1 MTASADTPPTEEQQP
16 AIRNVH
22 TGPVTGNL
30 VQTGAINGD
39 VHVHSQAPTPVPRQL
54 PPVST
59 YFAGRAEEMAAITEA
74 VDRAGEQQAAV
85 TALAGIGGV
94 GKTTLALQWAHHY
107 LDRFPD
113 GQLFVDLHGFA
124 PAGEPTPAAMV
135 VRGFLD
141 ALGVEATRMPVGT
154 DAQLGLYRS
163 LVAGRRMLII
173 LDNAADAD
181 QVTPLLPGSASCVVL
196 VTSRHRLPGLVTAHG
211 ARVLSVGCLS
221 AAQSRQLL
229 SARLGSRRVD
239 DEPGAVHTLV
249 KCSGGIPLALSIV
262 AARAAD
268 HPHFLLRDLATEVRD
283 EATRLSALNDGDR
296 AANLP
301 AVISWSYRRLSA
313 EQLRTFVF
321 ICCAPGVDISF
332 RAAAELADL
341 PDGQLRTTL
350 RTLERLSLLEQPV
363 PGRWQIHDLLRLHAS
378 ENAVQ
383 AIGPEVGNDLAAAT
397 WRLLGYYLSSSTAA
411 GESLN
416 SAKSAPSDTRSA
428 TRASAV
434 AWFDA
439 EYPNLVA
446 SVKMTSLFGAD
457 AYAIN
462 LTNHLYHYFDL
473 RKMVH
478 EWLTTHSVA
487 LACARRIPNRNSEGM
502 LLNSIGRIYQY
513 LHQWETAA
521 DYAEKSISICR
532 ELGEQQG
539 LAASLSNLG
548 LAHQNMDRHHD
559 AARCHREALAVFRAT
574 GDRHGEA
581 STLNNLA
588 LSHQDLNEWGDAA
601 ILHRQAA
608 DLARKL
614 NLPHHEGTALD
625 NLGLTDHHF
634 QRPLKAIRRHRRALD
649 IFERLGDLHLQANV
663 LNNIGAAYQTLNRW
677 QEAAEYHQRD
687 LAICKKLDAST
698 CELSA
703 LEHLITISDHVEDQ
717 NLVIKYSTEAI
728 RICRQLDDK
737 PREGR
742 VLNALGEALQA
753 LERWQ
758 EADNIHATA
767 LDIFRSLGDRHSEA
781 LTLAYLSRVRRGT
794 YSYDEELLLREQA
807 RAIMKTLPT
816 EQQATE

>member
-1 MTASADTPPTEEQQP
+1 MTASADTPPNEERQL
-16 AIRNVH
+16 AVRNVH
-22 TGPVTGNL
+22 TGPVSGNL
-30 VQTGAINGD
+30 VQTGAITGD
-39 VHVHSQAPTPVPRQL
+39 VHVHSPAPTPVPRQL

-59 YFAGRAEEMAAITEA
+59 YFASRTEEMAAITEA
-74 VDRAGEQQAAV
+74 VDRAGEQQAIV

-94 GKTTLALQWAHHY
+94 GKTTLALRWAHHH

-124 PAGEPTPAAMV
+124 PTGEPTPPAMV

-154 DAQLGLYRS
+154 DAQFGLYRS

-196 VTSRHRLPGLVTAHG
+196 VTSRHRLPGLVAAHG

-239 DEPGAVHTLV
+239 DEPGAVHTLAE
-249 KCSGGIPLALSIV
+249 CCGGIPLALSIV

-268 HPHFLLRDLATEVRD
+268 HPRFPLGDLAAEVRD
-283 EATRLSALNDGDR
+283 EATRLSALDDGDR

-313 EQLRTFVF
+313 EQLRAFVF
-321 ICCAPGVDISF
+321 LCCAPGVDVSF
-332 RAAAELADL
+332 RAAAELTDL
-341 PDGQLRTTL
+341 PDGQLRTIL
-350 RTLERLSLLEQPV
+350 RALERLSLLEQPV
-363 PGRWQIHDLLRLHAS
+363 PGRWQIHDLLRLHAA
-378 ENAVQ
+378 ENAVH
-383 AIGPEVGNDLAAAT
+383 AVGPGVSNDLAAAT
-397 WRLLGYYLSSSTAA
+397 WRLLGYYLSSSAA
-411 GESLN
+411 ASESLN
-416 SAKSAPSDTRSA
+416 SAKSAPSGTRSA
-428 TRASAV
+428 ARASAV

-446 SVKMTSLFGAD
+446 SVKMTSLFGAED
-457 AYAIN
+457 YVIN
-462 LTNHLYHYFDL
+462 LTNRLYHYFDL
-473 RKMVH
+473 RKMVP
-478 EWLTTHSVA
+478 EWLTTHRLA
-487 LACARRIPNRNSEGM
+487 LACARRIADRNSEGI
-502 LLNSIGRIYQY
+502 LLNSLGRIYQY
-513 LHQWETAA
+513 LHQWKTAA
-521 DYAEKSISICR
+521 NYTEQSSSICR
-532 ELGEQQG
+532 ELGDKRG
-539 LAASLSNLG
+539 LATTLSNLG
-548 LAHQNMDRHHD
+548 LVHQNMDRHHD
-559 AARCHREALAVFRAT
+559 AARCHREALAVFRAI
-574 GDRHGEA
+574 GDRRGEA

-588 LSHQDLNEWGDAA
+588 LSQQDLNEWGDASS
-601 ILHRQAA
+601 LHRQAA

-614 NLPHHEGTALD
+614 NLPHLEGTALD
-625 NLGLTDHHF
+625 NLGLTDQHF

-649 IFERLGDLHLQANV
+649 IFEKLGDLHLQATA
-663 LNNIGAAYQTLNRW
+663 LNNIGSAYQTLNRW

-687 LAICKKLDAST
+687 LAICKKLEDSAS
-698 CELSA
+698 ELAA
-703 LEHLITISDHVEDQ
+703 LEHLITISNHVKNH
-717 NLVIKYSTEAI
+717 NLVINYSVEAI
-728 RICRQLDDK
+728 HICRRLDTK

-742 VLNALGEALQA
+742 ALNALGEALQT
-753 LERWQ
+753 LERWH
-758 EADNIHATA
+758 EADNIHTTA
-767 LDIFRSLGDRHSEA
+767 LAIFRSLGDRHGEA

-794 YSYDEELLLREQA
+794 HRYDEELLLLEQA